1 MSRRCGS
8 SRTACWS
15 AAEPSSRRCRVNG
28 AKSGSGSLSRRPAFV
43 TTGARP
49 RGNDVAD
56 VTTDELT
63 QADEAFAGNRL
74 LSTFSREARA
84 LIEPFG
90 TLVDLEAGEMV
101 LRRGEQVRSS
111 LFPVGGTMITMVVE
125 LSGGRS
131 IEVASIGKGGAVGGI
146 VSCGHAPA
154 FSRAEVLVGGRGFR
168 VPMSALEDAKKRSP
182 FIANLFCRYSDY
194 LLSTVMQSVACNAF
208 HSIPERAARWLLHVQ
223 DRAGDRIEL
232 TQEALARLLGVQRTT
247 VNAVIKELASE
258 GLIGSSRGIVRV
270 LDRAGLKRRSCECY
284 ERLQNHYAAVIG
296 SSGSGGSSGC

>member
-1 MSRRCGS
+1 
-8 SRTACWS
+8 
-15 AAEPSSRRCRVNG
+15 
-28 AKSGSGSLSRRPAFV
+28 
-43 TTGARP
+43 
-49 RGNDVAD
+49 

-84 LIEPFG
+84 LLEPFG
-90 TLVDLEAGEMV
+90 TMVDLSPGETV
-101 LRRGEQVRSS
+101 LQRGEQVRSS
-111 LFPVGGTMITMVVE
+111 LFPIGGTMITMVVE
-125 LSGGRS
+125 LTGGRS

-154 FSRAEVLVGGRGFR
+154 FSRAEVLVGGRALR
-168 VPMSALEDAKKRSP
+168 VPMNALEDAKKRSP

-247 VNAVIKELASE
+247 VNAVIKDLAAE
-258 GLIGSSRGIVRV
+258 GLIGTSRGTVRV
-270 LDRAGLKRRSCECY
+270 LDRAGLKRRACECY
-284 ERLQNHYAAVIG
+284 DAVEAHFGGIIG
-296 SSGSGGSSGC
+296 TSGSGGGGGDCG